1 LSDFLTELR
10 GEVVTAHAGLRRR
23 GRASRALRAVIARPA
38 PALAVVGALVAILVA
53 VEVLRALAL
62 PEPRPM
68 RIVDVIRIGGI
79 PTDAVARDRSVWVAD
94 VAGKQVIRVEASTN
108 RVVQRIAVGGA
119 PNEVSAGRAGVWVR
133 TAVGDAGAVRPVAGG
148 PAARV
153 GFGSTLAVGSTMVWA
168 ADVERPPEGIHR
180 IDAATGRDEGV
191 VAIPG
196 VYGLE
201 SGGGSVWAVTVDG
214 TVMRLDGE
222 SGEVRSRWP
231 TAAFSSGSADPALV
245 TDPRG
250 AWVLR
255 TGQGADSQAL
265 RFEGDRIVRRLPID
279 PAAKPVLAVAPDGLW
294 LATQPSR
301 SGYSALLRVDA
312 HTGEVTAR
320 VNAGRRTI
328 VALLAVDRRVWAVAG
343 DGTVVVVGR

>member
-1 LSDFLTELR
+1 M
-10 GEVVTAHAGLRRR
+10 
-23 GRASRALRAVIARPA
+23 IARPA

-79 PTDAVARDRSVWVAD
+79 PTDAVAADRSVWVAD
-94 VAGKQVIRVEASTN
+94 VAGKQVIRLDPRTG

-133 TAVGDAGAVRPVAGG
+133 TGVADGGAVRAVAGR

-153 GFGSTLAVGSTMVWA
+153 GYGSTLAVGSTMVWA

-201 SGGGSVWAVTVDG
+201 TGGHSVWAVTADG

-231 TAAFSSGSADPALV
+231 AAAFSSGSSDPALV
-245 TDPRG
+245 TDLHG

-255 TGQGADSQAL
+255 IGQGTDNRAL

-279 PAAKPVLAVAPDGLW
+279 PAVRPVLAVASDGLW
-294 LATQPSR
+294 LATQRSR
-301 SGYSALLRVDA
+301 SGNSALLRVDA
-312 HTGEVTAR
+312 RTGGVTAR
-320 VNAGRRTI
+320 VNAGPRDI
-328 VALLAVDRRVWAVAG
+328 VALLAVDRHVWAVAG
-343 DGTVVVVGR
+343 DGTIVVIGR